1 MLGRHEDLVGR
12 TLAVVVGESDS
23 QRWGEFARQFV
34 VASRQVAVE
43 DRPRL
48 MIMSGKSCAAIAE
61 SDPLLSGIWWWGVLD
76 RLDTSLHLRS
86 HLGDEVNELLRDCIV
101 EVAGYDLRLAEYLA
115 TTWEGSHA
123 SLSKVLL
130 DYPGAPH
137 ACVAETI
144 QLSSSS
150 TRFDVP
156 PAAMLS
162 LWDEGLV
169 DRWDSFAAY
178 LHACA
183 VSTQA
188 DLRSRVWRAQVRVL
202 MPILDEERAR
212 IEVWIRR
219 QIKGLAAGDVLEAGE
234 LYDIFQDH
242 PRLKDW
248 RGGHRK
254 RLVYWLRNAR
264 NTLAHLDTLT
274 PDEVARGRQ
283 LINNDRRH
291 E

>member
-1 MLGRHEDLVGR
+1 M
-12 TLAVVVGESDS
+12 
-23 QRWGEFARQFV
+23 
-34 VASRQVAVE
+34 
-43 DRPRL
+43 
-48 MIMSGKSCAAIAE
+48 
-61 SDPLLSGIWWWGVLD
+61 D
-76 RLDTSLHLRS
+76 RLDTSLHLRTL
-86 HLGDEVNELLRDCIV
+86 LGSEVNELLRDSIV
-101 EVAGYDLRLAEYLA
+101 EVAGFDLRLAEYLA
-115 TTWEGSHA
+115 TMWEGSPA
-123 SLSKVLL
+123 SLSKLLL

-137 ACVAETI
+137 AHAAECV

-156 PAAMLS
+156 PAAMIS

-169 DRWDSFAAY
+169 DRWDSFPAY

-183 VSTQA
+183 IATRA

-202 MPILDEERAR
+202 MPIMDEERAR
-212 IEVWIRR
+212 IAAWIRR
-219 QIKGLAAGDVLEAGE
+219 QVKGLAARDVLEAGE
-234 LYDIFQDH
+234 LYDILQDH

-254 RLVYWLRNAR
+254 RLVYWLRYAR

-283 LINNDRRH
+283 LISNDRRH